1 MDFKSIKDFLSGP
14 FDACSRIV
22 RKIVFHDFC
31 IHHRIVTFFW
41 WLFLQDAVKSNME
54 YLQESQPSLF
64 PKSVQTQAVL
74 SRHPITAPL
83 EWTLLLGAALIKL
96 NADLSTLS
104 FLNYFPA
111 YSADP
116 LLLNREDYRGGGW
129 VRGGGGQACDWS
141 GVRW

>member
-1 MDFKSIKDFLSGP
+1 
-14 FDACSRIV
+14 
-22 RKIVFHDFC
+22 
-31 IHHRIVTFFW
+31 
-41 WLFLQDAVKSNME
+41 ME

-129 VRGGGGQACDWS
+129 VRGGGVKHVTEVGSDGRPVQTELS
-141 GVRW
+141 HKG